1 MCFHL
6 CMRTLLVTGGAGFIG
21 SNFIDDVLSSDDDVR
36 VVCYDKLGAGSSVKT
51 LSVLAKW
58 GHFTFVKGD
67 IADEEAVERLFCSF
81 PFDALVN
88 FAAESHVD
96 RSITDPL
103 TFVRSNVMGVAV
115 LLDAC
120 LRHGVKRFHQVSTD
134 EVYGDTP
141 LDSCELFSETS
152 VLRPSS
158 PYSASKASADLLC
171 LSYWRTYGLDVT
183 VTRCGNNYGRWQHYE
198 KLIPHMIINSHLGRP
213 LPIYGDGHNVRDW
226 IAVGDHCRAI
236 GLVLEK
242 GCSGEVYNVGSDDLL
257 SNLEVVDRILS
268 LVGRGRELVTFVPDR
283 PGHDRRYALDST
295 KLRSLGWAPQVPFDE
310 GLASTVSFYLD
321 NEDWWREQL
330 P

>member
-1 MCFHL
+1 
-6 CMRTLLVTGGAGFIG
+6 MRTLLVTGGAGFIG
-21 SNFIDDVLSSDDDVR
+21 SNFIDDVLSNDDDVR
-36 VVCYDKLGAGSSVKT
+36 VVCYDKLALGSSVKT
-51 LSVLAKW
+51 LSALAKW
-58 GHFTFVKGD
+58 DRFTFVKGD
-67 IADEEAVERLFCSF
+67 IADEEAVERLFTSF
-81 PFDALVN
+81 PFDEVVN

-120 LRHGVKRFHQVSTD
+120 LRHGVERFHQVSTD

-141 LDSCELFSETS
+141 LESCELFTETS

-236 GLVLEK
+236 RLVLEK
-242 GCSGEVYNVGSDDLL
+242 GRSGEVYNVGSDDLL
-257 SNLEVVDRILS
+257 SNLEVVDKILS

-295 KLRSLGWAPQVPFDE
+295 KIRSLGWAPQVPFDE

-330 P
+330 

>member
-1 MCFHL
+1 M
-6 CMRTLLVTGGAGFIG
+6 
-21 SNFIDDVLSSDDDVR
+21 
-36 VVCYDKLGAGSSVKT
+36 KT

-58 GHFTFVKGD
+58 DRFTFVKGD

-81 PFDALVN
+81 PFDEVVN

-103 TFVRSNVMGVAV
+103 SFVRSNVMGVAV

-141 LDSCELFSETS
+141 IESCELFTEAS

-236 GLVLEK
+236 RLVLEK
-242 GCSGEVYNVGSDDLL
+242 GRSGEVYNVGSNDLL

-268 LVGRGRELVTFVPDR
+268 LVGKGRELVTFVPDR

-295 KLRSLGWAPQVPFDE
+295 KIRNLGWAPQVPFDE
-310 GLASTVSFYLD
+310 GLASTVSFYLG

-330 P
+330 

>member
-1 MCFHL
+1 
-6 CMRTLLVTGGAGFIG
+6 MRTLLVTGGAGFIG
-21 SNFIDDVLSSDDDVR
+21 SNFIDYVLSSDEDVF
-36 VVCYDKLGAGSSVKT
+36 VVCYDKLALGSSVKT

-58 GHFTFVKGD
+58 GRFTFVKGD
-67 IADEEAVERLFCSF
+67 IADEEAVERLFSSF
-81 PFDALVN
+81 HFDAVVN

-120 LRHGVKRFHQVSTD
+120 LRHGVERFHQVSTD

-141 LDSCELFSETS
+141 IKSSELFTEAS

-236 GLVLEK
+236 RLVLEK
-242 GCSGEVYNVGSDDLL
+242 GRSGEVYNVGSDDLL

-268 LVGRGRELVTFVPDR
+268 LVGMGRELVTFVPDR

-295 KLRSLGWAPQVPFDE
+295 KLRSLGWAPQVPFEE
-310 GLASTVSFYLD
+310 GLFSTVSFYLD
-321 NEDWWREQL
+321 NEDWWRDQL
-330 P
+330 

>member
-1 MCFHL
+1 
-6 CMRTLLVTGGAGFIG
+6 MRTLLVTGGAGFIG
-21 SNFIDDVLSSDDDVR
+21 SNFIDDVLSNDDDVR
-36 VVCYDKLGAGSSVKT
+36 VVCYDKLALGSSVKT

-58 GHFTFVKGD
+58 DRFTFVKGD
-67 IADEEAVERLFCSF
+67 IADEEAVERLFASF
-81 PFDALVN
+81 PFDEVVN

-103 TFVRSNVMGVAV
+103 SFVRSNVMGVAV

-141 LDSCELFSETS
+141 IESCELFTEDSP
-152 VLRPSS
+152 LRPSS

-183 VTRCGNNYGRWQHYE
+183 ITRCGNNYGRWQHYE
-198 KLIPHMIINSHLGRP
+198 KLIPHMIINSHLGCP

-236 GLVLEK
+236 RLVLEK
-242 GCSGEVYNVGSDDLL
+242 GRSGEVYNVGSNDLL

-268 LVGRGRELVTFVPDR
+268 LVGKGRELVTFVPDR

-295 KLRSLGWAPQVPFDE
+295 KIRSLGWAPQVPFDE
-310 GLASTVSFYLD
+310 GLSSTVSFYLG

-330 P
+330 G